1 MCLISAGRRR
11 YDHENPRAGKLHR
24 QSPGQGSAANE
35 PGASRQMYL
44 VPAGR
49 FADMTNQLVVEAAA
63 LPDLDEYAGMSA
75 VDIAHAVIHWPEG
88 SEDQIRAISALRA
101 LVPDR
106 HHNRPPL
113 SEAIEEDLAPS
124 SARVDQLIEVAANM
138 GAIDNVERAGKL
150 VDLVRMLKEQH
161 DQLDTDRL
169 RKTKPYRDAQQLIN
183 NRYHALQLKLTMA
196 IGGASGRDGC
206 VGQLTR
212 WDDQQ
217 RAKVDADRR
226 RLAEEAR
233 KRQEEAAAAR
243 AAAEAKAGAGKIDPA
258 AELEA
263 LKARDD
269 AERLTRRAEAI
280 RHEPTRSQLGQTTRR
295 KVIRFVIENFDVRL
309 KAILATPRKKQVEVL
324 VNDITKHELGDL
336 GVAAVESGVQMV
348 GVRAWVEDGGVSV
361 RR

>member
-1 MCLISAGRRR
+1 
-11 YDHENPRAGKLHR
+11 
-24 QSPGQGSAANE
+24 
-35 PGASRQMYL
+35 MYL
-44 VPAGR
+44 VPAGL
-49 FADMTNQLVVEAAA
+49 AVMTNQLVAEAAA
-63 LPDLDEYAGMSA
+63 LPDLDEYAGMTA
-75 VDIAHAVIHWPEG
+75 VDIAHAVINWPEG

-113 SEAIEEDLAPS
+113 SEAIEEDLAPHN
-124 SARVDQLIEVAANM
+124 ARIDQLIDVAANM
-138 GAIDNVERAGKL
+138 GTIDNTERAAKL

-161 DQLDTDRL
+161 DQLDADRL
-169 RKTKPYRDAQQLIN
+169 RKTKPYRDAQKAIN
-183 NRYHALQLKLTMA
+183 DRYHALQLKLTMA

-217 RAKVDADRR
+217 RAKVEADRR

-233 KRQEEAAAAR
+233 KREEEAAAAR
-243 AAAEAKAGAGKIDPA
+243 AAAEAKAQAGKIDPA

-263 LKARDD
+263 LRASDE
-269 AERLTRRAEAI
+269 AERLARRAEAI

-295 KVIRFVIENFDVRL
+295 KQIRFEIR
-309 KAILATPRKKQVEVL
+309 ISRRGCATSCARRGKRRSSSSSTSSTE
-324 VNDITKHELGDL
+324 HELRDL
-336 GVAAVESGVQMV
+336 GVAAVESGVQIV